1 MDSNLYKVLE
11 TIRKSRP
18 KDKDIKKK
26 SVSQRLH
33 AQRRFKERY
42 NEELS
47 TKDYNVMCSMIRNS
61 KATFLEKQ
69 TNRISKFK
77 IVFKN
82 RDVYL
87 CYDKQR
93 HTVVTFLKPEWVLNP
108 EAHKEN
114 LDSVTNNE
122 LEVDF

>member
-47 TKDYNVMCSMIRNS
+47 TEDYNFMCSMIRNS

-77 IVFKN
+77 IVF
-82 RDVYL
+82 
-87 CYDKQR
+87 
-93 HTVVTFLKPEWVLNP
+93 
-108 EAHKEN
+108 
-114 LDSVTNNE
+114 
-122 LEVDF
+122 